1 MELTTFNI
9 PLFRKETIANRLKKL
24 AKKANKYGNED
35 ITYEFGETFIH
46 KYKDHVTGEKRQVY
60 MVPVTVSGE
69 APEIAGW
76 KLAARVELMEGE
88 NLIHAVPG
96 VEATLNEE
104 LRRHDGHCDHCN
116 SLRRR
121 NDVYVLTDE
130 EQNQMAVGRTC
141 LRDFLGIDDPKA
153 IVNRAQFFE
162 ELREF
167 QEEDDFGNLS
177 YYEVYDLRELLIVAA
192 ASIRQRGY
200 VSVAKR
206 AETGDETTGDFVRG
220 VLAAL
225 PGYKI
230 DHNDEDI
237 RWAEKTIEY
246 FRVAESFGSEYLD
259 NIRVLMNEDIVRKQ
273 HVAIL
278 ASSVLAAQRAL
289 ATEERNKKVAK
300 SSDFVGKIKERLK
313 GLELTLSKIIY
324 LGSGYYG
331 PSFLHLMEDADG
343 NVFSWITANKI
354 EEAEGAKITL
364 DASVKAH
371 KLYKDVKQ
379 TVLTRAKV
387 K

>member
-9 PLFRKETIANRLKKL
+9 PLFRKETIEKRLKKL
-24 AKKANKYGNED
+24 ANKANKCGNED
-35 ITYEFGETFIH
+35 ITYSFGETFIH
-46 KYKDHVTGEKRQVY
+46 KYKDTSGEKCQIY

-69 APEIAGW
+69 APEVSGW
-76 KLAARVELMEGE
+76 KLAARIELMDGE
-88 NLIHAVPG
+88 NLIHRVPG

-104 LRRHDGHCDHCN
+104 LRHHDGHCDHCN

-121 NDVYVLTDE
+121 NDVYILTDE

-167 QEEDDFGNLS
+167 QEEDDFGNLA
-177 YYEVYDLRELLIVAA
+177 YYEVYHLHELLIVAA
-192 ASIRQRGY
+192 AAIRQNGY
-200 VSVAKR
+200 VSAAMRV
-206 AETGDETTGDFVRG
+206 ETGEETTGDFVRG
-220 VLAAL
+220 VLAGL
-225 PGYKI
+225 PGYEI
-230 DHNDEDI
+230 SHNEEDI
-237 RWAEKTIEY
+237 RWAEKTVEY
-246 FRVAESFGSEYLD
+246 FRGAESFGNEYLD

-278 ASSVLAAQRAL
+278 ASSVLATQRAL
-289 ATEERNKKVAK
+289 ATEERNKKAAK
-300 SSDFVGKIKERLK
+300 NSDYVGQIKERLK

-324 LGSGYYG
+324 LGYGSFG
-331 PSFLHLMEDADG
+331 PSYLHLMEDADG
-343 NVFSWITANKI
+343 NVFSWITGNKI
-354 EEAEGAKITL
+354 EKAEGTKIKL